1 MTSPS
6 AVDIDWQFQTR
17 DGQLSNLDHCNR
29 CGAPRTAHGPD
40 WTCPTRPARI
50 NAVVWLVLAIVVITG
65 GVIAQVFARAN
76 QAMQNAAGAGIVAG
90 VALLVAAVIMV
101 VRPR

>member
-1 MTSPS
+1 
-6 AVDIDWQFQTR
+6 
-17 DGQLSNLDHCNR
+17 
-29 CGAPRTAHGPD
+29 
-40 WTCPTRPARI
+40 
-50 NAVVWLVLAIVVITG
+50 VVITG

-101 VRPR
+101 VRSR